1 MFKTSNKTAEHPFSS
16 QSYRPELNL
25 TEKCNEEQV
34 EFYQSLVGMLRW
46 TCEIGRI
53 DILTE
58 TSLLSTY
65 LTCPRIGHLHQALHV
80 FKYLQDHKRSKVAF
94 DPVLLDINDNHL
106 PFEDRAIN
114 KVKFMSELYPD
125 AVEERPP
132 NAPKSRVAEFKYSVL
147 LMLTMLTTR

>member
-16 QSYRPELNL
+16 QSYRPKLDL
-25 TEKCNEEQV
+25 TEECNEEQV

-65 LTCPRIGHLHQALHV
+65 LTYPRIGHLHQALHV
-80 FKYLQDHKRSKVAF
+80 FKYLQDHK
-94 DPVLLDINDNHL
+94 
-106 PFEDRAIN
+106 
-114 KVKFMSELYPD
+114 
-125 AVEERPP
+125 
-132 NAPKSRVAEFKYSVL
+132 
-147 LMLTMLTTR
+147 